1 MARPYVRSIKPR
13 DAKEIFGKL
22 SQTNHYQVS
31 FGSLPGE
38 VERHIHNKFGVF
50 DANNFM
56 SRKGGFLCSDASLPG
71 SSLATGEVKDNFMGI
86 PQEFAHTRLYADV
99 DFTFYVDIDYT
110 NLRIFEGWIDYISSG
125 SESTDG
131 MNELTDNYYRRM
143 QYPENYKANTMYI
156 TKFEKDI
163 DNNMGRR
170 LDYLFVNAFPKM
182 VNAIPVSYGGADILK
197 VGVSFNYD
205 RYIMNPRGPITRG
218 DSGSFTDVD
227 RIQASAESQQID
239 TDKFR
244 SLDVVP
250 IFAENWSAEDAQ
262 TSSEPV
268 TVIQEGP
275 GSKKNDENSGPY
287 SGIKSHA
294 VNDAKQ
300 QAAKLAAEANRQA
313 IRDQIKRNDAA
324 KNKHQ
329 NRPDLY
335 F

>member
-31 FGSLPGE
+31 FSSLPGE
-38 VERHIHNKFGVF
+38 VKKHIRNKFGVF

-56 SRKGGFLCSDASLPG
+56 SRKGGVLCSDASLPG

-227 RIQASAESQQID
+227 RIQASAELGQRNTDTVKSLLTFNVDID
-239 TDKFR
+239 LQR
-244 SLDVVP
+244 SLDV
-250 IFAENWSAEDAQ
+250 SK
-262 TSSEPV
+262 TV
-268 TVIQEGP
+268 TEIQESNNSNSPFPNTPFGDTTELNNEFY
-275 GSKKNDENSGPY
+275 KNWMETHY
-287 SGIKSHA
+287 SDGTPKYPQEPFDPNNPFA
-294 VNDAKQ
+294 G
-300 QAAKLAAEANRQA
+300 
-313 IRDQIKRNDAA
+313 
-324 KNKHQ
+324 
-329 NRPDLY
+329 
-335 F
+335 FGGM

>member
-38 VERHIHNKFGVF
+38 VESHIRRKFGVF

-56 SRKGGFLCSDASLPG
+56 SRKGGVLCSDASLPG
-71 SSLATGEVKDNFMGI
+71 SSLATGEVRDNFMGI

-99 DFTFYVDIDYT
+99 DFTFYIDLDYT

-163 DNNMGRR
+163 DNNGRR
-170 LDYLFVNAFPKM
+170 LDYLFVNAFPKL
-182 VNAIPVSYGGADILK
+182 VNAIPVQYGGADILK

-205 RYIMNPRGPITRG
+205 RYIMNPRGSVTGGNP
-218 DSGSFTDVD
+218 GSFTDVD
-227 RIQASAESQQID
+227 RTQPSAELNQTQ
-239 TDKFR
+239 
-244 SLDVVP
+244 
-250 IFAENWSAEDAQ
+250 ENINVS
-262 TSSEPV
+262 T
-268 TVIQEGP
+268 G
-275 GSKKNDENSGPY
+275 
-287 SGIKSHA
+287 
-294 VNDAKQ
+294 
-300 QAAKLAAEANRQA
+300 NRQP
-313 IRDQIKRNDAA
+313 IPFSDTPVGNRNGEGTQFIPTDSATGYRGEG
-324 KNKHQ
+324 N
-329 NRPDLY
+329 PDGPLLY
-335 F
+335 PNDTPVYNSDGTMRSQFDRVY

>member
-1 MARPYVRSIKPR
+1 
-13 DAKEIFGKL
+13 
-22 SQTNHYQVS
+22 
-31 FGSLPGE
+31 
-38 VERHIHNKFGVF
+38 
-50 DANNFM
+50 M
-56 SRKGGFLCSDASLPG
+56 SRKGGVLCSDASLPG

-125 SESTDG
+125 SESMDG

-218 DSGSFTDVD
+218 DSGSFTDID
-227 RIQASAESQQID
+227 RSQASAELDACDVSNWMYATCRIGCGKLTVSVRKVIGPVRKVMPFTSQMAV
-239 TDKFR
+239 FR
-244 SLDVVP
+244 P
-250 IFAENWSAEDAQ
+250 ENCHLRGGRNWMHATCRIGCMRHVELG
-262 TSSEPV
+262 V
-268 TVIQEGP
+268 
-275 GSKKNDENSGPY
+275 GS
-287 SGIKSHA
+287 
-294 VNDAKQ
+294 
-300 QAAKLAAEANRQA
+300 
-313 IRDQIKRNDAA
+313 
-324 KNKHQ
+324 
-329 NRPDLY
+329 
-335 F
+335 

>member
-1 MARPYVRSIKPR
+1 MARPYVRSIQPR

-38 VERHIHNKFGVF
+38 VERHIRRKFGVF

-56 SRKGGFLCSDASLPG
+56 SRKGGVLCSDASLPG
-71 SSLATGEVKDNFMGI
+71 SSLATGEVRDNFMGI

-99 DFTFYVDIDYT
+99 DFTFYVDLDYT

-163 DNNMGRR
+163 DNNGRR
-170 LDYLFVNAFPKM
+170 LDYLFVNAFPKL
-182 VNAIPVSYGGADILK
+182 VNAIPVQYGGADILK

-205 RYIMNPRGPITRG
+205 RYIMNPRGSVIRG
-218 DSGSFTDVD
+218 NPGSFTDID
-227 RIQASAESQQID
+227 RTQPSAELNQTQENID
-239 TDKFR
+239 VSTAAAAG
-244 SLDVVP
+244 
-250 IFAENWSAEDAQ
+250 AEPLYNPFTEFNPTTNPTTNPVINNDPFSPNGNGQ
-262 TSSEPV
+262 TSTRDTAAQNQDFVDKWREQYNSDGTKKP
-268 TVIQEGP
+268 GP
-275 GSKKNDENSGPY
+275 GATRVREVFEGW
-287 SGIKSHA
+287 
-294 VNDAKQ
+294 
-300 QAAKLAAEANRQA
+300 
-313 IRDQIKRNDAA
+313 
-324 KNKHQ
+324 
-329 NRPDLY
+329 
-335 F
+335 

>member
-56 SRKGGFLCSDASLPG
+56 SRKGGVLCSDASLPG

-125 SESTDG
+125 SESMDG

-170 LDYLFVNAFPKM
+170 LDYLFVNAFPKT

-227 RIQASAESQQID
+227 RIQASAELQQ
-239 TDKFR
+239 TKR
-244 SLDVVP
+244 NTVQSL
-250 IFAENWSAEDAQ
+250 Q
-262 TSSEPV
+262 TSSDVSIVTTDAPPPV
-268 TVIQEGP
+268 TVIQRS
-275 GSKKNDENSGPY
+275 GSNKNSNNSGTY
-287 SGIKSHA
+287 SGIKSHEA
-294 VNDAKQ
+294 NAAKQ
-300 QAAKLAAEANRQA
+300 QAANLAAEVERQA
-313 IRDQIKRNDAA
+313 AA
-324 KNKHQ
+324 AELQ
-329 NRPDLY
+329 AELAERQRLFGTP

>member
-38 VERHIHNKFGVF
+38 VKKHIRNKFGVF

-56 SRKGGFLCSDASLPG
+56 SRKGGVLCSDASLPG

-125 SESTDG
+125 SESMDG

-227 RIQASAESQQID
+227 RIQASAELQQ
-239 TDKFR
+239 TKR
-244 SLDVVP
+244 NTVQSL
-250 IFAENWSAEDAQ
+250 Q
-262 TSSEPV
+262 TSSDVPIAP
-268 TVIQEGP
+268 TQMP
-275 GSKKNDENSGPY
+275 SSTGSNKNSDDSGPY
-287 SGIKSHA
+287 SGIKSPEA
-294 VNDAKQ
+294 NAGRQ
-300 QAAKLAAEANRQA
+300 EAAKLEAQRRRQAEAAELQAELAERQ
-313 IRDQIKRNDAA
+313 RLFGT
-324 KNKHQ
+324 
-329 NRPDLY
+329 P